1 VEFQED
7 AGAFTFLVLIDGL
20 PGLRRV
26 QKDVKIDQYQLRLE
40 QTYDPGKANYST
52 HSVWRLCYPLS
63 GLQHQPAL
71 YSVYPE

>member
-7 AGAFTFLVLIDGL
+7 ASACPFLAFIDGL
-20 PGLRRV
+20 PGLRQP

-40 QTYDPGKANYST
+40 HTYDPGKANYST
-52 HSVWRLCYPLS
+52 HSVWRLCYSLS

-71 YSVYPE
+71 YPFYAE